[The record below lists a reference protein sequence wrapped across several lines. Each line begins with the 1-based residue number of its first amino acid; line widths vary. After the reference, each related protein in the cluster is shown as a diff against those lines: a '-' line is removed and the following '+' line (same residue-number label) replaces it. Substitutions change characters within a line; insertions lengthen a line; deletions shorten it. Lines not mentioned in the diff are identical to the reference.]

1 MKANST
7 IVFLVFLVMTLFVTE
22 VVFAYSRVGGF
33 SGSFQGY
40 DYTQPRQ
47 VIHTVEK
54 NESLW
59 QIAKQFDVDFTKLAE
74 VNGLDNPDLIFP
86 GNKLIIK
93 IQVDGSILVLNK
105 EEPANYAIPFNFTP
119 QKAIA
124 HVVLPDKS
132 DVFAPENPVVSY
144 EVTEAIL
151 QPLRENL
158 RGPLVFKSFE
168 KFVRW
173 LSGSLGYSS
182 DMTQARGQASF
193 DPPTGQTF
201 LHSGSMSVNGLLQGG
216 EEIAPF
222 LDNFTPHITGTTSP
236 PPKSL

>member
-86 GNKLIIK
+86 GNKLVIK
-93 IQVDGSILVLNK
+93 IQVDGSILVMDSEK
-105 EEPANYAIPFNFTP
+105 PAMGSLPFNYTP
-119 QKAIA
+119 RQVIA
-124 HVVLPDKS
+124 HVVLPDKG
-132 DVFAPENPVVSY
+132 DLFAPENPSVSY
-144 EVTEAIL
+144 EVKDAVL
-151 QPLRENL
+151 QSPRKTLRE
-158 RGPLVFKSFE
+158 PLVFKSFE
-168 KFVRW
+168 NFVRW
-173 LSGSLGYSS
+173 LSASLGYSS
-182 DMTQARGQASF
+182 DMTQARGPASF

-222 LDNFTPHITGTTSP
+222 LDNFSSYITDTTSP

>member
-7 IVFLVFLVMTLFVTE
+7 IAFSVFLVVTLFITE

-86 GNKLIIK
+86 GNKLVIK
-93 IQVDGSILVLNK
+93 IQVDGSKHDAGLMQKGIVCLILKILNSI
-105 EEPANYAIPFNFTP
+105 E
-119 QKAIA
+119 Q
-124 HVVLPDKS
+124 
-132 DVFAPENPVVSY
+132 
-144 EVTEAIL
+144 
-151 QPLRENL
+151 
-158 RGPLVFKSFE
+158 
-168 KFVRW
+168 
-173 LSGSLGYSS
+173 
-182 DMTQARGQASF
+182 
-193 DPPTGQTF
+193 
-201 LHSGSMSVNGLLQGG
+201 SVPCGHLL
-216 EEIAPF
+216 
-222 LDNFTPHITGTTSP
+222 DT
-236 PPKSL
+236 